1 VLKVTRS
8 RAVNPD
14 VEPHA
19 VLGVDED
26 ASPADVDRA
35 YARRRRLH
43 EVGAQ
48 TSEDARAAA
57 RRYRAMLDD
66 AYRSLL
72 GADPPAAPPD
82 ADATDVTLASRGSTP
97 SRSAQHEW
105 LIALGALVVAYL
117 LVQLPVALGF
127 GLVGAVFGWFA
138 AIGVVACTLVRLR
151 ARRR

>member
-1 VLKVTRS
+1 V
-8 RAVNPD
+8 D
-14 VEPHA
+14 PHA
-19 VLGVDED
+19 VLGVDEG

-57 RRYRAMLDD
+57 HRYRAMLDD

-72 GADPPAAPPD
+72 GADPPAAPQPD